1 MKIERRDFLKAT
13 AALTCAGLA
22 VPAVVRAGAPASS
35 SNEKIEKARQA
46 AIDLLQPT
54 PQQLEHGLEL
64 HAASMVFE
72 SYGFSP
78 RSAIDGDALRKA
90 VESNATTL
98 ELQDLRE
105 DMSMTR
111 CVTSPAERAEY
122 LEAWRASGVTCIFQN
137 AGEECQSPLRM
148 LKRLARYTYVTDHLR
163 DVLFKAVGPDDVVA
177 AKKAGKH
184 CLYLSGNAVPI
195 TQEWI
200 SLEDELQQ
208 IRVFFE
214 LGMRMMHMTY
224 NRRNMLGDGCAE
236 PANGGLS
243 DFGRAAV
250 AEMNRVGVI
259 PDVAHSGWQTSLETA
274 QVSQKP
280 ILASHTACDALNHHC
295 RCKPDNVIRAICD
308 KDGLVGICA
317 IPTFL
322 GGTADLRAM
331 LDHIVYVAKRYGAD
345 HVAIGTDVGY
355 QSRNAE
361 AEQKKAPRQ
370 TPARP
375 RWENFWPPSPSRIVD
390 HQASMAW
397 TNWPMFT
404 VGMVQRGLSDSAIQ
418 KILGGN
424 VLRVAR
430 ATLV

>member
-1 MKIERRDFLKAT
+1 MKIERRDFLKAS
-13 AALTCAGLA
+13 AVLTWAGLA
-22 VPAVVRAGAPASS
+22 GPSIVRGAAPAGEF
-35 SNEKIEKARQA
+35 NEKIEKARKA
-46 AIDLLQPT
+46 ALDVLQPT
-54 PQQLEHGLEL
+54 PQQLQHGLEL
-64 HAASMVFE
+64 HAASVVFE

-78 RSAIDGDALRKA
+78 RSAIDGEAFCKA
-90 VESNATTL
+90 IESKATTL

-111 CVTSPAERAEY
+111 CVTSPAERDEY
-122 LEAWRASGVTCIFQN
+122 MEAWRASGVTCIFQN
-137 AGEECQSPLRM
+137 AGEECQSPLRL

-163 DVLFKAVGPDDVVA
+163 DFVCKAVGPDDVPA

-184 CLYLSGNAVPI
+184 CLYMSGNAVPL
-195 TQEWI
+195 TQEWLSI
-200 SLEDELQQ
+200 EDELQQ

-236 PANGGLS
+236 PANAGLS
-243 DFGRAAV
+243 DFGRAIV

-280 ILASHTACDALNHHC
+280 IMASHTVCDALNHHC
-295 RCKPDNVIRAICD
+295 RAKPDNVIKAICD
-308 KDGLVGICA
+308 KEGLIGICC
-317 IPTFL
+317 IPGFL

-331 LDHIVYVAKRYGAD
+331 LDHIMYAVKTFGAD

-355 QSRNAE
+355 ASRNSE
-361 AEQKKAPRQ
+361 AEQKKVPRQ
-370 TPARP
+370 PAIRP
-375 RWENFWPPSPSRIVD
+375 RWENFWPPERVKMSENTPT
-390 HQASMAW
+390 MAW

-404 VGMVQRGLSDSAIQ
+404 VGMVQRGLSDTDIQ

-424 VLRVAR
+424 VLRVAK
-430 ATLV
+430 AALA